1 MVWKPAFADDRLT
14 FKLDVFNVFNTRT
27 VTSVVETAE
36 TNEGSSLFGTVY
48 GTPTGFQA
56 PRAVRLMLQ
65 YAF

>member
-1 MVWKPAFADDRLT
+1 M
-14 FKLDVFNVFNTRT
+14 
-27 VTSVVETAE
+27 TSVVETAE

-48 GTPTGFQA
+48 KIPTGFQA